1 MKIDYIVSNNGN
13 GNYKTITEALANAK
27 EGQTIYVKSGIY
39 KEHFVIDKKI
49 KLIGDI
55 ENRPEVTNVSD
66 NVCVVKANAV
76 IKNII
81 FSNIADNFVDEDEVE
96 QYSILRVLASPL
108 IDNCEIV
115 GSSRIGL
122 EISHQSNATIVNTK
136 ISRNSS
142 YNVYIDFDS
151 NPTFNYCDI
160 HTGES
165 NGLFVCDDACCSFIN
180 CSIHDNF
187 GSNIEVEEI
196 GSIFMEECTITDSE
210 CYGLEIDSSANG
222 TIKNCYFAYNQD
234 SNISIED
241 CSSLDVLNC
250 EITDGER
257 FGIEISTEGKATIKN
272 CKVVDNEEGDI
283 TISDNTKVDIIDCK
297 YKK

>member
-1 MKIDYIVSNNGN
+1 MKIDYTVATDESGDF
-13 GNYKTITEALANAK
+13 KTITEALANAK
-27 EGQTIYVKSGIY
+27 EGQTIYVKSGVY

-49 KLIGDI
+49 KLIGDS

-76 IKNII
+76 IENII
-81 FSNIADNFVDEDEVE
+81 FSNIANNFVDEDEIE
-96 QYSILRVLASPL
+96 QYPVLCILASPL
-108 IDNCEIV
+108 INHCEIH
-115 GSSRIGL
+115 GSSSIGL
-122 EISHQSNATIVNTK
+122 EISHQSKATIVNTE

-165 NGLFVCDDACCSFIN
+165 NGVFVCDDACCSFIN

-210 CYGLEIDSSANG
+210 WYGLQIYGSANG

-257 FGIEISTEGKATIKN
+257 FGIEISTEEKVTIKN

-283 TISDNTKVDIIDCK
+283 TISNNAKVDIIDCEYQK
-297 YKK
+297 